1 MSTAKE
7 VLHHPRAWV
16 YARGSA
22 AALRC
27 MNGSMRC
34 AEPLREGHEIV
45 GQSSDARQRFRAAG
59 SSGAAAR
66 CPQRFGRRRVRHPAF
81 RSFPESAA
89 GCAAFW
95 CDPAQR
101 RLCTRPR
108 STCGMICTGTGWT
121 ASYYNKV
128 EIVYILR
135 ENLHM
140 KTVRELPD
148 GRTEVETIIHGC
160 NVTVV
165 FAREDDPETMKTVT
179 DLIMSAYAERRARE
193 TQG

>member
-1 MSTAKE
+1 
-7 VLHHPRAWV
+7 
-16 YARGSA
+16 
-22 AALRC
+22 
-27 MNGSMRC
+27 
-34 AEPLREGHEIV
+34 
-45 GQSSDARQRFRAAG
+45 
-59 SSGAAAR
+59 
-66 CPQRFGRRRVRHPAF
+66 
-81 RSFPESAA
+81 
-89 GCAAFW
+89 
-95 CDPAQR
+95 
-101 RLCTRPR
+101 
-108 STCGMICTGTGWT
+108 MICTATGWT

-148 GRTEVETIIHGC
+148 GRTEVATIIHGC